1 MNHFYLLFSHNHAGK
16 KKFWLFVVLFIIQR
30 IGGSFSSIVIGNYL
44 IRVVYK
50 NTSNEIEISSLKN
63 NSKLP
68 DVIDFTESFDS
79 PNFTSI
85 YYGQRIYGWIQVKQT
100 GAYGFYISCKSSC
113 ELYISLN
120 EDPTNISRIISQK
133 NSSLQSSWTQY
144 PEDCNPKY
152 IYLKS
157 NSKYYIEV
165 LMTGNSDEDH
175 LSIEAQ
181 LMGSQTFKISKTWL
195 SNIKIVV
202 CASGSICDVNEY
214 DICINDKVLNLFIC
228 TCKSGYEYK
237 NGNLFCT
244 DLDECTYLCNGDGLT
259 CKNFNGSF
267 QCVCPVGFS
276 YNYTSLQCE
285 DLDECTYLC
294 NGDGLTCKNFN
305 GSFQCVCP
313 VGFSYNY
320 TSLQCEDLDECT
332 YLCNGDG
339 LTCKNFNGSFQCVCP
354 VGFSYNYT
362 SLQCEDLDECTY
374 LCNGDG
380 LTCKN
385 FNGSFQCVCPVGFSY
400 NYTSLQC
407 EDLDECTYL
416 CNGDGLTCK
425 NFNGSFQCVCPVG
438 FFYNYTSLQC
448 EDVDEC
454 TYLCNGD
461 GLTCK
466 NFNGSFQCVCP
477 VGFFYNYTSLQCEDL
492 DECTYLCN
500 GDGLTCKNFNGSFQC
515 VCPVGFSYNYTS
527 LQCEDVD
534 KCTYLCNGD
543 GLTCKNF
550 NGLFQCVCPVG
561 FFYNYTSLQC
571 EDVDECTYLCNGD
584 GLICNNLN
592 GSFQCVC
599 PVGFSYN
606 YTSLQ
611 CEDVDECTYLCNGDG
626 LICKNF
632 NGSFQCVCPVGFSYN
647 YTSLQCDNEC
657 TKLCK
662 GNFTCIYK
670 YGSLQCVCPVGSIYN
685 SISYQCEVFN
695 ECLIFCSK
703 KSNDDDDDK
712 SNGFCKQINGNYKCT
727 CSIGYFFNYT
737 SAKCQVARLI
747 QEVYLN
753 FSSEHSLQSL
763 KNSLSYPQFPDFY
776 KIISN
781 FNIQTN
787 NSENYGQRIRG
798 WLQVKLSGNYTFY
811 SSCKGVCQFFIST
824 DNDPL
829 KKRMLINQTQS
840 SICCNWNQYP
850 NQVSDKILLWINKR
864 YYIEAV
870 MIGHNFDGHIAI
882 GLKLNGIS
890 ITPTLLTSSQ
900 LSPIRISFP
909 ESQLHDNEICISEN
923 SNYSLCTCQNGFSYY
938 NGNLMCSDINECYNG
953 INDCNWDHS
962 KCINLIGNYS
972 CSCQNGW
979 QLVNNQR
986 YCEDVNECT
995 YLCKGGNLTCNN
1007 LDGSYICICP
1017 VGFHYNYNSLQCDD
1031 VDECTFLC
1039 KGEILKCNN
1048 LIGSYTCDCPVGF
1061 SYNYTSLQCDDVN
1074 ECSYMCRANNYTC
1087 INMHG
1092 SYQCVCPVGFSNNF
1106 TNLPCDEVKK
1116 CAHLCK
1122 SDNRTCNNLNGSFQC
1137 VCPVGY
1143 FFNYTSLQCDDINE
1157 CAYLCKGDD
1166 LKCNNLVGLYNCV
1179 CPVGFIYNYTS
1190 QQCEDVNE
1198 CVFLCK
1204 DDKNICNN
1212 LNGSY
1217 LCECPN
1223 GFLFN
1228 YTTLQCDDVNECTYL
1243 CKGGNLTCNNLFGS
1257 YTCICPVGFSYN
1269 YNSSQCDDI
1278 DECPFLCKGENLKC
1292 NNLIGSYTCDCPVG
1306 FLYNYT
1312 SLQCG
1317 DVNECTYLCKGGNL
1331 TCNNLVGSYTCI
1343 CPFGFSYNYN
1353 SSQCDDVDECTFLC
1367 KGEILKCNNL
1377 IGSYTCDCPVGFSYN
1392 YTSLQCDDVNE
1403 CSYMCRAINYTC
1415 INMHGSYQCVC
1426 PVGFSNNF
1434 TNLPCDE
1441 VKKCAHLCK
1450 SDNRTCNNLNGSFQC
1465 VCPVGY
1471 FFNYTSLQCDDINEC
1486 AYLCKGDDLK
1496 CNNLVGLYNCVCPVG
1511 FIYNY
1516 TSQQCEDVNE
1526 CVFLCKDENN
1536 ICNNIN
1542 GSYLCDCPDGYLFN
1556 YTTLH
1561 CDEFMFGRNGIG
1573 IYIEG
1578 NVLYGKNIEPV
1589 VTVVNGTKLKI
1600 ELDFGDGT
1608 SPNLKFFTPN
1618 VDDLS
1623 PVSLMFSHKY
1633 SQCGKYSVSV
1643 RVINLSSKTS
1653 NSTIY
1658 VNLTNVTVYC
1668 YLSEIKLD
1676 YNSSSQLVIP
1686 VNNEF
1691 RLNVSQASGSYVNYT
1706 VNWGDGISEF
1716 RDQSQNLFLLP
1727 FFAKHIYTREGN
1739 YTISVIAMNAVQ
1751 TMNKSFNLFVFKSSQ
1766 PDIDFNY
1773 GTKEKPISILHIV
1786 DYNFTANI
1794 SKKLDKSIIE
1804 NASFQWV
1811 MSGLD
1816 FEVKLRAV
1824 FLNYQIVYTLKKN
1837 EIAIG
1842 SYNLSLLFTYNNF
1855 TSVFTAFF
1863 SVLKI
1868 PLFVEIEGGF
1878 YRTVAHK
1885 KIINNNTAYNNFSIS
1900 AEKSYD
1906 PEDPQAKFEGISFQW
1921 RCKLM
1926 SNFSSGILAT
1936 TDVVFTSKL
1945 CINDS
1950 WVLLDVSGPI
1960 ILFNTKMFLVG
1971 ETYMFEVYATKGFG
1985 YHQQGGSFIQE
1996 ITFSENVFDV
2006 QLICLINCDERLN
2019 FQQST
2024 VFSYTCIDC
2033 ERCIIQPYWT
2043 ILDDQENIPS
2053 ELSQNN
2059 LSTSFN
2065 DTSLIINAGVLL
2077 ESKNYTFILQV
2088 ACTGLSFLS
2097 TFKIKKMTC
2106 SLPRPGACYISP
2118 LIGYAVK
2125 TSFNITCE
2133 GWSTAEG
2140 SLSYLFFYENGQYKL
2155 SNSNSGY
2162 MLLNSKTF
2170 YQSYLNNILLGAGD
2184 EHNNYTVQ
2192 LFVHIAGKY
2201 GAFIEFNSISIQ
2213 VLPNLQEMNL
2223 TNILSTVD
2231 KNDTQK
2237 LMISIQAIASVVN
2250 REQNLIEYQTLRN
2263 EMIGMLASVTF
2274 SNLNDVKL
2282 VSDCLSA
2289 LSNYPSELVLNT
2301 QVVAANIARNIGEFL
2316 CEVNIKSLSFV
2327 SFYNTTQSLLQ
2338 FVSNIFVANANVVND
2353 SINYSQSQQNSFNKS
2368 QSDADVVSKL
2378 LGFMEDYFYVLQAYK
2393 IPGEIATTGSTAA
2406 FDFFLKKELKDNLS
2420 NMTIS
2425 SGFIL
2430 SDAKEMFN
2438 QSLKNIPI
2446 IVNNLRLK
2454 NQPYTW
2460 DIDRSKNIASEL
2472 QSLSMSTTERLPINV
2487 NNLQQPI
2494 IIAIL
2499 NKPEKIRGYNLSL
2512 SAPEEPKVLSLKLT
2526 SSLCNMML
2534 KFSASNDP
2542 SNLTFLIVFLQFGK
2556 VPTKNDYDI
2565 RLNISNKDG
2574 VVLTKNR
2581 LAMSFNASEE
2591 VSFGQKNNLTNSE
2604 IKNSSFFV
2612 ERNQQAHLLDGGT
2625 LILWDFQNST
2635 YAFLNNSVLYIS
2647 FFYVGPMPAKKLE
2660 ENSYTYDEKE
2670 YEGEFIYEMK
2680 SYCSEC
2686 NYWNEISNKWMS
2698 DGCQLDFETTSFEV
2712 TKCKC
2717 KHLTGFGGFYVA
2729 PNVIQKPSLAL
2740 LKKGYLLLVIVTIIL
2755 LFWICGLIF
2764 ARRMDIKDN
2773 TKYGVCPLPD
2783 NSPEDSYLYQ
2793 ITVNTGDRIHAGT
2806 NSKIF
2811 FILAGDISKTK
2822 THRLIDSERQCF
2834 QRSASDSFILTT
2846 PNCLGDLTYI
2856 RLWHDNKGGGWYLRN
2871 VEVLDL
2877 QTDKRYYFMAK
2888 CWIAIDKGDCLL
2900 DVTIPVSA
2908 SDELTHFSYLFTTR
2922 VRNDFF
2928 EKHLWFSVFTRPP
2941 RSIFNRCERLS
2952 VAVLLV
2958 VVQMTASTMFYGKV
2972 SNDPVNNNKVLG
2984 INFSWQQI
2992 YVALISACITVPVEL
3007 IFVHVF
3013 HLINPFYKFALKKKD
3028 IESNTC
3034 STFDENNFKK
3044 EIKKKKGFYLPY
3056 WAKYVTWSLCV
3067 IAILS
3072 CSCVVLLF
3080 GMSFGN
3086 KKSLDWL
3093 ISVILSMVH
3102 DVFVMQPM
3110 KIFIIAIITAL
3121 AIKKIDDKQKYF
3133 ADDQAKILAHN
3144 ENWLH
3149 NFHKRLSIFERVELD
3164 ISPPDKH
3171 LIESIKESRMH
3182 KLRLYSL
3189 VRELLFYLIFALLV
3203 FYLAYASHG
3212 NYSFTQTNNIES
3224 LFNLRSDSSSTK
3236 QHLVLKQLR
3245 SKNDFW
3251 VWLNSF
3257 FFLQVFPEPWSNK
3270 KSDGNIFINDFNSK
3284 IINGIR
3290 IRQARVK
3297 SHSCLKPSLVAD
3309 LFILDCLSEL
3319 KSSLE
3324 ETNDFDFDWSLPKKY
3339 SFPIN
3344 QSTKPWRYQTSNEL
3358 DGYPFG
3364 AKLQTYFGGG
3374 YVIEIFPKWNN
3385 KKVIEDVKK
3394 HMWIDRQTR
3403 AIFIEFALFNAA
3415 TNNFN
3420 MVTFVFEFPASGGL
3434 IPSYSVSTFKLYPSE
3449 NDAVI
3454 IGCQLIF
3461 FVMMFIFTIRECRML
3476 RRTGWK
3482 YFKGFWNL
3490 TEVML
3495 VLLSI
3500 QAVVFFFYRGKLAK
3514 DLLNR
3519 LPAKEPQKF
3528 INFQFASY
3536 WDLMFTYIVS
3546 LIVFI
3551 VNIKFMKILN
3561 FNPRISMMSATLKA
3575 SSHYLITLAFTL
3587 FVIMSAM
3594 VCFSNIAFGAVLEGY
3609 KSYFETTVSLMS
3621 LVLGKFD
3628 FNQIQ
3633 NSCGYI
3639 GPLFLFAF
3647 NIWMNWIM
3655 MSLFISI
3662 LNNGF
3667 LTVRSKAVLQKDEY
3681 NILNFFESRLKGL
3694 LGLSYKKSFNSEIKN
3709 CNENLKSVKF
3719 NLDVQTDLTIPSM
3732 YNEESDPSS
3741 LDDKLSELSCLMQ
3754 KYYDD
3759 TEVLILPLFHA
3770 ELFYGNFMEAFNL
3783 KKIII
3788 KEMLEHNQSNEST
3801 EDS

>member
-1 MNHFYLLFSHNHAGK
+1 MVAINTIANMSRIYLLFSNSHAGK
-16 KKFWLFVVLFIIQR
+16 KQFWLFAVVLIIQR
-30 IGGSFSSIVIGNYL
+30 IVGIFSSIVLGSYL
-44 IRVVYK
+44 VRDVYK
-50 NTSNEIEISSLKN
+50 NISNELEINSLKTNPKYPN
-63 NSKLP
+63 NP
-68 DVIDFTESFDS
+68 DAIEFTENFDC
-79 PNFTSI
+79 PNYTSI
-85 YYGQRIYGWIQVKQT
+85 NYGQRIYGWIQVTQT
-100 GAYGFYISCKSSC
+100 GAYGFYNSCKSAC
-113 ELYISLN
+113 ELYISLD
-120 EDPTNISRIISQK
+120 EDSTNKSRIINQK
-133 NSSLQSSWTQY
+133 NSSLQSTQNQY
-144 PEDCNPKY
+144 LNDCNLNC

-165 LMTGNSDEDH
+165 LMTGHSDEDH

-181 LMGSQTFKISKTWL
+181 LMGSQTFVTTKAWL
-195 SNIKIVV
+195 SDIKIVV
-202 CASGSICDVNEY
+202 CGYGIGCDFTEY
-214 DICINDKVLNLFIC
+214 DICIGEEKIYTAIC

-237 NGNLFCT
+237 IGSTLCT
-244 DLDECTYLCNGDGLT
+244 DVDECTYLCQGDGLICNNFVGSFQCVCPVGFSYNYTSLKCEDVDECNYLCQGDSLT
-259 CKNFNGSF
+259 CNNFNGSFQCICPVGFSYNYTSLQCEDVDECTYLCKGDNLTCNNFNGSF

-285 DLDECTYLC
+285 DECTKLCQGNFTCISKNGSLQCVCPVGFIYNSISYLCEDVDECNYLC
-294 NGDGLTCKNFN
+294 QGDGLTCNNFN
-305 GSFQCVCP
+305 GSFQCICPVGFSYNYTSFQCEDVDECNYLCQGDGLTCNNFNGSFQCDCP

-320 TSLQCEDLDECT
+320 TSLQCEDL
-332 YLCNGDG
+332 
-339 LTCKNFNGSFQCVCP
+339 
-354 VGFSYNYT
+354 
-362 SLQCEDLDECTY
+362 
-374 LCNGDG
+374 
-380 LTCKN
+380 
-385 FNGSFQCVCPVGFSY
+385 
-400 NYTSLQC
+400 
-407 EDLDECTYL
+407 
-416 CNGDGLTCK
+416 
-425 NFNGSFQCVCPVG
+425 
-438 FFYNYTSLQC
+438 
-448 EDVDEC
+448 
-454 TYLCNGD
+454 
-461 GLTCK
+461 
-466 NFNGSFQCVCP
+466 
-477 VGFFYNYTSLQCEDL
+477 
-492 DECTYLCN
+492 
-500 GDGLTCKNFNGSFQC
+500 
-515 VCPVGFSYNYTS
+515 
-527 LQCEDVD
+527 
-534 KCTYLCNGD
+534 
-543 GLTCKNF
+543 
-550 NGLFQCVCPVG
+550 
-561 FFYNYTSLQC
+561 
-571 EDVDECTYLCNGD
+571 
-584 GLICNNLN
+584 
-592 GSFQCVC
+592 
-599 PVGFSYN
+599 
-606 YTSLQ
+606 
-611 CEDVDECTYLCNGDG
+611 
-626 LICKNF
+626 
-632 NGSFQCVCPVGFSYN
+632 
-647 YTSLQCDNEC
+647 
-657 TKLCK
+657 
-662 GNFTCIYK
+662 
-670 YGSLQCVCPVGSIYN
+670 
-685 SISYQCEVFN
+685 
-695 ECLIFCSK
+695 
-703 KSNDDDDDK
+703 
-712 SNGFCKQINGNYKCT
+712 
-727 CSIGYFFNYT
+727 
-737 SAKCQVARLI
+737 
-747 QEVYLN
+747 
-753 FSSEHSLQSL
+753 
-763 KNSLSYPQFPDFY
+763 
-776 KIISN
+776 
-781 FNIQTN
+781 
-787 NSENYGQRIRG
+787 
-798 WLQVKLSGNYTFY
+798 
-811 SSCKGVCQFFIST
+811 
-824 DNDPL
+824 
-829 KKRMLINQTQS
+829 
-840 SICCNWNQYP
+840 
-850 NQVSDKILLWINKR
+850 
-864 YYIEAV
+864 
-870 MIGHNFDGHIAI
+870 
-882 GLKLNGIS
+882 
-890 ITPTLLTSSQ
+890 
-900 LSPIRISFP
+900 
-909 ESQLHDNEICISEN
+909 
-923 SNYSLCTCQNGFSYY
+923 
-938 NGNLMCSDINECYNG
+938 
-953 INDCNWDHS
+953 
-962 KCINLIGNYS
+962 
-972 CSCQNGW
+972 
-979 QLVNNQR
+979 
-986 YCEDVNECT
+986 NECT

-1007 LDGSYICICP
+1007 LNGSYI
-1017 VGFHYNYNSLQCDD
+1017 
-1031 VDECTFLC
+1031 
-1039 KGEILKCNN
+1039 
-1048 LIGSYTCDCPVGF
+1048 
-1061 SYNYTSLQCDDVN
+1061 
-1074 ECSYMCRANNYTC
+1074 
-1087 INMHG
+1087 
-1092 SYQCVCPVGFSNNF
+1092 
-1106 TNLPCDEVKK
+1106 
-1116 CAHLCK
+1116 
-1122 SDNRTCNNLNGSFQC
+1122 
-1137 VCPVGY
+1137 
-1143 FFNYTSLQCDDINE
+1143 
-1157 CAYLCKGDD
+1157 
-1166 LKCNNLVGLYNCV
+1166 
-1179 CPVGFIYNYTS
+1179 
-1190 QQCEDVNE
+1190 
-1198 CVFLCK
+1198 
-1204 DDKNICNN
+1204 
-1212 LNGSY
+1212 
-1217 LCECPN
+1217 
-1223 GFLFN
+1223 
-1228 YTTLQCDDVNECTYL
+1228 
-1243 CKGGNLTCNNLFGS
+1243 
-1257 YTCICPVGFSYN
+1257 CICPVGFSYN
-1269 YNSSQCDDI
+1269 YNS
-1278 DECPFLCKGENLKC
+1278 
-1292 NNLIGSYTCDCPVG
+1292 
-1306 FLYNYT
+1306 
-1312 SLQCG
+1312 
-1317 DVNECTYLCKGGNL
+1317 
-1331 TCNNLVGSYTCI
+1331 
-1343 CPFGFSYNYN
+1343 
-1353 SSQCDDVDECTFLC
+1353 
-1367 KGEILKCNNL
+1367 
-1377 IGSYTCDCPVGFSYN
+1377 
-1392 YTSLQCDDVNE
+1392 LQCD
-1403 CSYMCRAINYTC
+1403 
-1415 INMHGSYQCVC
+1415 
-1426 PVGFSNNF
+1426 
-1434 TNLPCDE
+1434 
-1441 VKKCAHLCK
+1441 
-1450 SDNRTCNNLNGSFQC
+1450 
-1465 VCPVGY
+1465 
-1471 FFNYTSLQCDDINEC
+1471 
-1486 AYLCKGDDLK
+1486 
-1496 CNNLVGLYNCVCPVG
+1496 
-1511 FIYNY
+1511 
-1516 TSQQCEDVNE
+1516 DVNE
-1526 CVFLCKDENN
+1526 CVFLCKDDNN
-1536 ICNNIN
+1536 ICHNLN
-1542 GSYLCDCPDGYLFN
+1542 GSYLCDCPDGFLFN
-1556 YTTLH
+1556 YTTLQ

-1578 NVLYGKNIEPV
+1578 NVLYGKSIEVV
-1589 VTVVNGTKLKI
+1589 VTIVNSTELKI
-1600 ELDFGDGT
+1600 ELDFGDDT
-1608 SPNLKFFTPN
+1608 PLNLKIFTPN
-1618 VDDLS
+1618 VTDNS
-1623 PVSLMFSHKY
+1623 SVSLVFSHKY
-1633 SQCGKYSVSV
+1633 SQCGKYSVIV

-1691 RLNVSQASGSYVNYT
+1691 QLNVSQASGSYVNYT

-1716 RDQSQNLFLLP
+1716 RDQSQNLILLP

-1824 FLNYQIVYTLKKN
+1824 FLNYHIVYTLKKN

-1863 SVLKI
+1863 SVIKI

-1878 YRTVAHK
+1878 YRAVAHK
-1885 KIINNNTAYNNFSIS
+1885 KIINNNTAYNNFSIN

-1926 SNFSSGILAT
+1926 SNFSSGISAT
-1936 TDVVFTSKL
+1936 TDLAFTSKL

-2033 ERCIIQPYWT
+2033 ERCIIQPYWSV
-2043 ILDDQENIPS
+2043 LDDQENIPS
-2053 ELSQNN
+2053 EVSRNN
-2059 LSTSFN
+2059 PTSFN

-2088 ACTGLSFLS
+2088 ACTGSSFLS

-2106 SLPRPGACYISP
+2106 SLPHSGSCYISP

-2133 GWSTAEG
+2133 GWSIVEG
-2140 SLSYLFFYENGQYKL
+2140 SLSYLFFYDNGQYKL
-2155 SNSNSGY
+2155 SNSSSGY

-2170 YQSYLNNILLGAGD
+2170 YQSYLNNIILGAGD

-2192 LFVHIAGKY
+2192 LYVRIAGKY

-2250 REQNLIEYQTLRN
+2250 REQNLIEYKTLRN
-2263 EMIGMLASVTF
+2263 EMIGMLARITF

-2282 VSDCLSA
+2282 ISDCLSV

-2301 QVVAANIARNIGEFL
+2301 QVVAANIARNIGVFL
-2316 CEVNIKSLSFV
+2316 CEVNIKSLNFV

-2338 FVSNIFVANANVVND
+2338 FISNLFVANANVVND
-2353 SINYSQSQQNSFNKS
+2353 SINYSQNLQNSVNKS
-2368 QSDADVVSKL
+2368 QSTISADVVSKL

-2472 QSLSMSTTERLPINV
+2472 QSLLMSTTERLPINV

-2512 SAPEEPKVLSLKLT
+2512 SAPEEPKVLSLILT

-2534 KFSASNDP
+2534 KFSAFNDP

-2556 VPTKNDYDI
+2556 IPTKNDYDI

-2574 VVLTKNR
+2574 VVLTKNK

-2612 ERNQQAHLLDGGT
+2612 ERNQQAHLLGDGT

-2698 DGCQLDFETTSFEV
+2698 DGCQLDFKTTNFEV

-2729 PNVIQKPSLAL
+2729 PNIIQKPSLKL
-2740 LKKGYLLLVIVTIIL
+2740 LKKGYLLLVIVTIIM

-2793 ITVNTGDRIHAGT
+2793 ITVNTGNRIYAGT

-2811 FILAGDISKTK
+2811 FILAGDIAKTK
-2822 THRLIDSERQCF
+2822 AHRLIDFERQCF
-2834 QRSASDSFILTT
+2834 QRSSSDSFILTT

-2856 RLWHDNKGGGWYLRN
+2856 RLWHDNRGGGWYLRN

-2888 CWIAIDKGDCLL
+2888 CWVAIDKGDCLL

-2908 SDELTHFSYLFTTR
+2908 SDELTHFNYKFTTR

-2928 EKHLWFSVFTRPP
+2928 EKHLWFSIFTRPP

-2972 SNDPVNNNKVLG
+2972 SNDPAINNKVLG

-2992 YVALISACITVPVEL
+2992 YVALISACITVPVEI

-3013 HLINPFYKFALKKKD
+3013 HLINPYYKFALKKKD

-3044 EIKKKKGFYLPY
+3044 EIQKKKVFYLPY
-3056 WAKYVTWSLCV
+3056 WAKYVTWSFCV

-3072 CSCVVLLF
+3072 CSCVVLLY

-3093 ISVILSMVH
+3093 ISVILSMVN
-3102 DVFVMQPM
+3102 DVFVMQPI

-3121 AIKKIDDKQKYF
+3121 VIKKIDDTQKYF

-3149 NFHKRLSIFERVELD
+3149 NFHRRLSIFEHVELS
-3164 ISPPDKH
+3164 ISPPDEH

-3189 VRELLFYLIFALLV
+3189 VRELLFYFIFALLV

-3212 NYSFTQTNNIES
+3212 NYSFTQTNDIES

-3236 QHLVLKQLR
+3236 QHQVLKQLR

-3251 VWLNSF
+3251 LWLNSF

-3270 KSDGNIFINDFNSK
+3270 NIDEKIFINDLNTK
-3284 IINGIR
+3284 IVNGIR

-3309 LFILDCLSEL
+3309 LFTLDCLSEL

-3324 ETNDFDFDWSLPKKY
+3324 ETNDFDFGWSLPKKY
-3339 SFPIN
+3339 SIPIN

-3434 IPSYSVSTFKLYPSE
+3434 IPSYSVSTFKLYPPK

-3495 VLLSI
+3495 VLLCVL
-3500 QAVVFFFYRGKLAK
+3500 AVVFYFYRGKLAK

-3575 SSHYLITLAFTL
+3575 SSHYLITLAFAL
-3587 FVIMSAM
+3587 FIIMSAM

-3609 KSYFETTVSLMS
+3609 ESYFETIVSLMS
-3621 LVLGKFD
+3621 LVLGKLD

-3639 GPLFLFAF
+3639 GPVFLFTF

-3667 LTVRSKAVLQKDEY
+3667 LTVRSKATLQKDEY
-3681 NILNFFESRLKGL
+3681 NILSFFESRLKGL
-3694 LGLSYKKSFNSEIKN
+3694 LGLANKKSFNSETKI

-3719 NLDVQTDLTIPSM
+3719 NLDVQSDSTNSSM
-3732 YNEESDPSS
+3732 LNEESHSS
-3741 LDDKLSELSCLMQ
+3741 LDDKLSKLGCLMQ
-3754 KYYDD
+3754 NYYDD
-3759 TEVLILPLFHA
+3759 TEVLILPLFYA
-3770 ELFYGNFMEAFNL
+3770 ELFYGNFIEAFNL
-3783 KKIII
+3783 KKIIN
-3788 KEMLEHNQSNEST
+3788 KEMLEHNQLNEST

>member
-1 MNHFYLLFSHNHAGK
+1 MSGFKPSNS
-16 KKFWLFVVLFIIQR
+16 
-30 IGGSFSSIVIGNYL
+30 YL
-44 IRVVYK
+44 IRDVYK
-50 NTSNEIEISSLKN
+50 NISNELEINSLETNPKYPNSPDTIE
-63 NSKLP
+63 
-68 DVIDFTESFDS
+68 FTESFDC
-79 PNFTSI
+79 PNYTSI
-85 YYGQRIYGWIQVKQT
+85 NYGQRIYGWIQVTQT
-100 GAYGFYISCKSSC
+100 GSYRFYSSCKSAC
-113 ELYISLN
+113 ELYISLDEN
-120 EDPTNISRIISQK
+120 PTNKSRIVNQK
-133 NSSLQSSWTQY
+133 NSSLQSTQNQY
-144 PEDCNPKY
+144 PEDCDPKC

-165 LMTGNSDEDH
+165 LMTGDSDEDN
-175 LSIEAQ
+175 LSIGAQ
-181 LMGSQTFKISKTWL
+181 LMGSQTFVITKTWL
-195 SNIKIVV
+195 SDIKIVV
-202 CASGSICDVNEY
+202 CVPGTSCDINEY
-214 DICINDKVLNLFIC
+214 DICINEERFYIIIC

-237 NGNLFCT
+237 SGSSFCT
-244 DLDECTYLCNGDGLT
+244 DVDECTYLCKGDGHT
-259 CKNFNGSF
+259 CNNFNGSF
-267 QCVCPVGFS
+267 QCVCPVGF
-276 YNYTSLQCE
+276 
-285 DLDECTYLC
+285 
-294 NGDGLTCKNFN
+294 
-305 GSFQCVCP
+305 V
-313 VGFSYNY
+313 
-320 TSLQCEDLDECT
+320 
-332 YLCNGDG
+332 
-339 LTCKNFNGSFQCVCP
+339 
-354 VGFSYNYT
+354 
-362 SLQCEDLDECTY
+362 
-374 LCNGDG
+374 
-380 LTCKN
+380 
-385 FNGSFQCVCPVGFSY
+385 
-400 NYTSLQC
+400 
-407 EDLDECTYL
+407 
-416 CNGDGLTCK
+416 
-425 NFNGSFQCVCPVG
+425 
-438 FFYNYTSLQC
+438 YNYTSLQC

-454 TYLCNGD
+454 TYLCKGN

-466 NFNGSFQCVCP
+466 NFNGSFQCVCS
-477 VGFFYNYTSLQCEDL
+477 VGFSYNYTSLECEDV
-492 DECTYLCN
+492 DECTYLCKGN
-500 GDGLTCKNFNGSFQC
+500 GLTCKNFNGSFQC
-515 VCPVGFSYNYTS
+515 VCSVGFSYNYTS
-527 LQCEDVD
+527 LE
-534 KCTYLCNGD
+534 
-543 GLTCKNF
+543 
-550 NGLFQCVCPVG
+550 
-561 FFYNYTSLQC
+561 C
-571 EDVDECTYLCNGD
+571 EDVDECTYLCKGNG
-584 GLICNNLN
+584 LTCNNLN
-592 GSFQCVC
+592 GSFQCVCPVGYSYNYTSLQCDDECSKLCQGNFTCSNKYGSLQCVCPVGFIYNSISYLCEDVDECTYLCQGDGLTCNNLNGSFQCIC

-611 CEDVDECTYLCNGDG
+611 CEDVDECTYLCKGDN
-626 LICKNF
+626 LTCNNF

-647 YTSLQCDNEC
+647 YTSLQCDDEC
-657 TKLCK
+657 SKLCR
-662 GNFTCIYK
+662 GNFTCSNM
-670 YGSLQCVCPVGSIYN
+670 YGSLQCVCPVGFIYN
-685 SISYQCEVFN
+685 SINYRCEVFN

-703 KSNDDDDDK
+703 KSNDNDDDN
-712 SNGFCKQINGNYKCT
+712 SNGFCKQINGNYKCA
-727 CSIGYFFNYT
+727 CIIGYFFNYT
-737 SAKCQVARLI
+737 SARCQVARLI

-753 FSSEHSLQSL
+753 FSNDYSIQSL
-763 KNSLSYPQFPDFY
+763 KNSLNYPQFPDFY
-776 KIISN
+776 KIFSN
-781 FNIQTN
+781 FDIQTN
-787 NSENYGQRIRG
+787 ISNNYGQRIRG

-824 DNDPL
+824 DNNPL
-829 KKRMLINQTQS
+829 KKQILINQTQS
-840 SICCNWNQYP
+840 TSGYNWNQYL
-850 NQVSDKILLWINKR
+850 NQVSDKILLWINKK
-864 YYIEAV
+864 YYIEVV
-870 MIGHNFDGHIAI
+870 MIGHDFEGHIAI
-882 GLKLNGIS
+882 GLKLNG

-900 LSPIRISFP
+900 LSPIRTSFS

-923 SNYSLCTCQNGFSYY
+923 STYSLCTCQNGFSY
-938 NGNLMCSDINECYNG
+938 NNVNLMCSDVNECSNG
-953 INDCNWDHS
+953 INDCDWDHS

-979 QLVNNQR
+979 QLVNGQR

-1007 LDGSYICICP
+1007 LNGSYVCICP
-1017 VGFHYNYNSLQCDD
+1017 VGFSYNYNSLQCDD
-1031 VDECTFLC
+1031 VNECGFLC
-1039 KGEILKCNN
+1039 KGEGLKCNN
-1048 LIGSYTCDCPVGF
+1048 LFGSYTCGCPVGF
-1061 SYNYTSLQCDDVN
+1061 LYNYTSLQCDDVN
-1074 ECSYMCRANNYTC
+1074 ECSYMCKADNYTC

-1092 SYQCVCPVGFSNNF
+1092 SYQCVCPVGFLSNF
-1106 TNLPCDEVKK
+1106 TSLPCDEAKK
-1116 CAHLCK
+1116 CAYLCQN
-1122 SDNRTCNNLNGSFQC
+1122 DNHTCNNLNGSFQC
-1137 VCPVGY
+1137 VCPVGS

-1166 LKCNNLVGLYNCV
+1166 LKCNNLVGLYTCV

-1204 DDKNICNN
+1204 DDNNICNN

-1217 LCECPN
+1217 LCDCPD

-1243 CKGGNLTCNNLFGS
+1243 CKGGNLTCNNLNGS
-1257 YTCICPVGFSYN
+1257 YICICPVGFSYN
-1269 YNSSQCDDI
+1269 YNS
-1278 DECPFLCKGENLKC
+1278 LL
-1292 NNLIGSYTCDCPVG
+1292 
-1306 FLYNYT
+1306 
-1312 SLQCG
+1312 
-1317 DVNECTYLCKGGNL
+1317 
-1331 TCNNLVGSYTCI
+1331 
-1343 CPFGFSYNYN
+1343 
-1353 SSQCDDVDECTFLC
+1353 CDDVDECGFLC
-1367 KGEILKCNNL
+1367 KGESLKCNNL
-1377 IGSYTCDCPVGFSYN
+1377 FGSYTCGCPVGFLYN

-1403 CSYMCRAINYTC
+1403 CSYMCKADNYTC

-1426 PVGFSNNF
+1426 PVGFLSNF
-1434 TNLPCDE
+1434 TSLPCDE
-1441 VKKCAHLCK
+1441 AKKCAYLCEN
-1450 SDNRTCNNLNGSFQC
+1450 DNHTCNNLNGSFQC
-1465 VCPVGY
+1465 VCPIGS

-1496 CNNLVGLYNCVCPVG
+1496 CNNLVGLYTCVCPVG

-1526 CVFLCKDENN
+1526 CVFLCKDDNN
-1536 ICNNIN
+1536 ICNNLN
-1542 GSYLCDCPDGYLFN
+1542 GSYLCDCPDGFLFN
-1556 YTTLH
+1556 YTTLQ

-1578 NVLYGKNIEPV
+1578 NILYGKNIEVV

-1600 ELDFGDGT
+1600 ELDFGDDT
-1608 SPNLKFFTPN
+1608 PPNLNIFTPN
-1618 VDDLS
+1618 VADFS
-1623 PVSLMFSHKY
+1623 PVGLVFSHKY
-1633 SQCGKYSVSV
+1633 SQCGKYCIIIK
-1643 RVINLSSKTS
+1643 VINLSSKTS

-1658 VNLTNVTVYC
+1658 VSLTNVTVYC
-1668 YLSEIKLD
+1668 NLSEIKLD
-1676 YNSSSQLVIP
+1676 YNSSSQLVTL

-1691 RLNVSQASGSYVNYT
+1691 QLNISQTSGSYVNYT
-1706 VNWGDGISEF
+1706 VNWGDGFNEF
-1716 RDQSQNLFLLP
+1716 RDQSQNLILLP
-1727 FFAKHIYTREGN
+1727 FFVKHIYTIEGN
-1739 YTISVIAMNAVQ
+1739 YTVSVIAMNAVQ
-1751 TMNKSFNLFVFKSSQ
+1751 TMNKSFNLLVFKSSQ
-1766 PDIDFNY
+1766 PDIYFNY
-1773 GTKEKPISILHIV
+1773 GTKEKPVSILHTV

-1794 SKKLDKSIIE
+1794 SKKFEKSIIE

-1811 MSGLD
+1811 MSGMA
-1816 FEVKLRAV
+1816 FEFKFPAV
-1824 FLNYQIVYTLKKN
+1824 VLNYQVVYTLKKN

-1842 SYNLSLLFTYNNF
+1842 LYNLSLLFTYSSF

-1863 SVLKI
+1863 AVVKI
-1868 PLFVEIEGGF
+1868 PLFVEIEDGF

-1885 KIINNNTAYNNFSIS
+1885 KVIDNNTAYNNFSIS

-1921 RCKLM
+1921 RCKTM
-1926 SNFSSGILAT
+1926 RNFSSGIIAS
-1936 TDVVFTSKL
+1936 TDVAFTSKL
-1945 CINDS
+1945 CINES
-1950 WVLLDVSGPI
+1950 WVFLDVSGPI
-1960 ILFNTKMFLVG
+1960 IFFNTKMFLVG
-1971 ETYMFEVYATKGFG
+1971 MTYMFEVYATKGFG
-1985 YHQQGGSFIQE
+1985 YYQQEGSFVQE
-1996 ITFSENVFDV
+1996 IMFSENVFDV
-2006 QLICLINCDERLN
+2006 QLICLINCNERLN

-2024 VFSYTCIDC
+2024 VFSYNCSGC

-2043 ILDDQENIPS
+2043 VLDDQGNNPS
-2053 ELSQNN
+2053 ELSGNN
-2059 LSTSFN
+2059 PTINFN
-2065 DTSLIINAGVLL
+2065 DTSLIINADVLL
-2077 ESKNYTFILQV
+2077 ESKNYTFILQL
-2088 ACTGLSFLS
+2088 ACTGLSFSS
-2097 TFKIKKMTC
+2097 TFKIKKTTC
-2106 SLPRPGACYISP
+2106 SLPRPGSCYISP

-2125 TSFNITCE
+2125 TSFNVTCE
-2133 GWSTAEG
+2133 GWSAEDG
-2140 SLSYLFFYENGQYKL
+2140 SLSYLFFYDNGQHTFL
-2155 SNSNSGY
+2155 NSNSGY

-2170 YQSYLNNILLGAGD
+2170 HQSYLNNILFGAGD

-2192 LFVHIAGKY
+2192 LYVRIAGKY
-2201 GAFIEFNSISIQ
+2201 GAFIEFSAIFIQ

-2223 TNILSTVD
+2223 TNILSMVD

-2250 REQNLIEYQTLRN
+2250 REQNLNEYQTLRN
-2263 EMIGMLASVTF
+2263 EMIGMLAHVTF

-2282 VSDCLSA
+2282 TSDCLSA

-2301 QVVAANIARNIGEFL
+2301 QVVAANIAKNIGGFL
-2316 CEVNIKSLSFV
+2316 GEVNIKSLSFV
-2327 SFYNTTQSLLQ
+2327 TFYNTTGSLLQ
-2338 FVSNIFVANANVVND
+2338 FVSNLFVANANVVNYG
-2353 SINYSQSQQNSFNKS
+2353 SINYTQNLQNSVNEN
-2368 QSDADVVSKL
+2368 QSMISADVISKL

-2393 IPGEIATTGSTAA
+2393 VPGEVATTGSTAA

-2420 NMTIS
+2420 NMTVS
-2425 SGFIL
+2425 SSFIL
-2430 SDAKEMFN
+2430 SDAREMFN

-2460 DIDRSKNIASEL
+2460 DIDRSKYILSEL
-2472 QSLSMSTTERLPINV
+2472 QSLSMSTTERLPIDV

-2499 NKPEKIRGYNLSL
+2499 NKPEKIKGYNMSL
-2512 SAPEEPKVLSLKLT
+2512 SAPEDLKVLSLILT
-2526 SSLCNMML
+2526 SNLCNMML
-2534 KFSASNDP
+2534 KFSAFNDP
-2542 SNLTFLIVFLQFGK
+2542 SNLTFLIIFIQFGK
-2556 VPTKNDYDI
+2556 VPTRNDYDI
-2565 RLNISNKDG
+2565 KLNITNKDG
-2574 VVLTKNR
+2574 VVLTKNK
-2581 LAMSFNASEE
+2581 LAMSFNVSEE
-2591 VSFGQKNNLTNSE
+2591 VSFGQKSNLTHSE
-2604 IKNSSFFV
+2604 IKNSSFFI
-2612 ERNQQAHLLDGGT
+2612 ERNQQAHLLGDGT

-2647 FFYVGPMPAKKLE
+2647 FSYVGPVPDKKLE
-2660 ENSYTYDEKE
+2660 ENLYTYDEKE
-2670 YEGEFIYEMK
+2670 FQGEFIYEMK

-2686 NYWNEISNKWMS
+2686 NYWNEKLNKWMS

-2729 PNVIQKPSLAL
+2729 PNVIQKPSFAL
-2740 LKKGYLLLVIVTIIL
+2740 LKKGYLLLVIVIIII

-2806 NSKIF
+2806 TSKIY
-2811 FILAGDISKTK
+2811 FILAGDIAKTK
-2822 THRLIDSERQCF
+2822 THRLIDTERQCF

-2856 RLWHDNKGGGWYLRN
+2856 RLWHDNNGGGWYLRN

-2928 EKHLWFSVFTRPP
+2928 EKHLWFSIFTRPP

-2972 SNDPVNNNKVLG
+2972 SNDPVNNNKISG

-2992 YVALISACITVPVEL
+2992 YVALVSACITVPVEI

-3013 HLINPFYKFALKKKD
+3013 HLINPYYKFALKKKD
-3028 IESNTC
+3028 IESC
-3034 STFDENNFKK
+3034 STLDENNFKK
-3044 EIKKKKGFYLPY
+3044 EIKKKKDFYLPY

-3067 IAILS
+3067 IAVLS
-3072 CSCVVLLF
+3072 CSCVVLLY

-3093 ISVILSMVH
+3093 ISVVLSMVH
-3102 DVFVMQPM
+3102 DVFVMQPI

-3121 AIKKIDDKQKYF
+3121 ALKKIDDKQKYF

-3189 VRELLFYLIFALLV
+3189 VRELLFYFIFALLV
-3203 FYLAYASHG
+3203 FYLAYTSHG
-3212 NYSFTQTNNIES
+3212 NFSFTQTHDIES

-3236 QHLVLKQLR
+3236 QYQVLKQLR

-3251 VWLNSF
+3251 LWLNSF
-3257 FFLQVFPEPWSNK
+3257 FLPQVFPEPWSNS
-3270 KSDGNIFINDFNSK
+3270 KSDGKIFINDLNSK

-3290 IRQARVK
+3290 IRQERVK
-3297 SHSCLKPSLVAD
+3297 SYSCLKPSLVAD
-3309 LFILDCLSEL
+3309 LFTLDCLSEL

-3324 ETNDFDFDWSLPKKY
+3324 ETNDFDFDWSIPKKY
-3339 SFPIN
+3339 SISIN

-3385 KKVIEDVKK
+3385 KKIIEDVKK

-3420 MVTFVFEFPASGGL
+3420 MVIFVFEFPASGGL
-3434 IPSYSVSTFKLYPSE
+3434 IPSYSVSTFKLYPLK

-3454 IGCQLIF
+3454 ISCQLIF

-3500 QAVVFFFYRGKLAK
+3500 LAVVFFFYRGKLAK

-3575 SSHYLITLAFTL
+3575 SNHYLIALAFAL
-3587 FVIMSAM
+3587 FIIMSAT

-3609 KSYFETTVSLMS
+3609 ESYFETIVSLMS

-3639 GPLFLFAF
+3639 GPVFLFTF

-3667 LTVRSKAVLQKDEY
+3667 LTVRSKAALQKDEY
-3681 NILNFFESRLKGL
+3681 NILSFFESRLKGL
-3694 LGLSYKKSFNSEIKN
+3694 LGLAYKKSFNSETKI
-3709 CNENLKSVKF
+3709 CNENFKSVKF
-3719 NLDVQTDLTIPSM
+3719 NLDVQTDSTISNFH
-3732 YNEESDPSS
+3732 NEESYSS
-3741 LDDKLSELSCLMQ
+3741 PLDDKLSKLGCLMQ

-3770 ELFYGNFMEAFNL
+3770 ELFYGNFMEAFEL
-3783 KKIII
+3783 KMIIN
-3788 KEMLEHNQSNEST
+3788 KEMLEHNQLIEST